1 MLMHATM
8 AALAVF
14 ICFAGNYLT
23 GQSMMERPLVVGLVT
38 GILMGDMK
46 TGVLMGASL
55 EAIFLGNVNIGGVIA
70 AEPVTATTLAT
81 TFAIISN
88 VEQKAAMTLAVPIG
102 MLAAFVV
109 MFLKNVFMNIFAP
122 SLDKAVR
129 EGNQKMVVTLHYGTW
144 IIYYLIIASIS
155 FIGILAGSGPVNLFV
170 ESIPQNLMNG
180 LSAAGGLLPA
190 VGFAMLMKLLWDN
203 KLAVFYILGFVL
215 TAYLQLPAVAVAVI
229 GTVICVVSAQRDV
242 EFRDI
247 LKRKPAASSA
257 VEGSAKEIEEED
269 FSHEVK
275 REFI

>member
-122 SLDKAVR
+122 SLDKAAR

-215 TAYLQLPAVAVAVI
+215 TEYLQLPAVAVAVI

-269 FSHEVK
+269 F
-275 REFI
+275 FA

>member
-1 MLMHATM
+1 
-8 AALAVF
+8 
-14 ICFAGNYLT
+14 
-23 GQSMMERPLVVGLVT
+23 
-38 GILMGDMK
+38 
-46 TGVLMGASL
+46 
-55 EAIFLGNVNIGGVIA
+55 
-70 AEPVTATTLAT
+70 
-81 TFAIISN
+81 
-88 VEQKAAMTLAVPIG
+88 
-102 MLAAFVV
+102 
-109 MFLKNVFMNIFAP
+109 MNIFAP
-122 SLDKAVR
+122 SLDKAAR

-247 LKRKPAASSA
+247 LKENLRRLLRLKAARKKS
-257 VEGSAKEIEEED
+257 KRRT

>member
-46 TGVLMGASL
+46 TGILMGASL
-55 EAIFLGNVNIGGVIA
+55 EAVFLGNVNIGGVIA
-70 AEPVTATTLAT
+70 AEPVTATNLAT

-122 SLDKAVR
+122 ALDKAAR
-129 EGNQKMVVTLHYGTW
+129 ENNQKMILTLHFGTW
-144 IIYYLIIASIS
+144 VIYYLIIASIS
-155 FIGILAGSGPVNLFV
+155 FIGILAGSGPVNSFV
-170 ESIPQNLMNG
+170 EHIPQSLMNG

-229 GTVICVVSAQRDV
+229 GVVICVVSAQRD
-242 EFRDI
+242 I
-247 LKRKPAASSA
+247 
-257 VEGSAKEIEEED
+257 EIREAGKNGNRHDKGLMTKAEEEED
-269 FSHEVK
+269 F
-275 REFI
+275 FA

>member
-23 GQSMMERPLVVGLVT
+23 GQSMLERPLVVGLVT

-46 TGVLMGASL
+46 TGILMGASL
-55 EAIFLGNVNIGGVIA
+55 EAVFLGNVNIGGVIA

-88 VEQKAAMTLAVPIG
+88 VEQNAAMTLAVPIG

-122 SLDKAVR
+122 SLDKAAR
-129 EGNQKMVVTLHYGTW
+129 EDNQRMIVLLHYGTW
-144 IIYYLIIASIS
+144 LIYYLIIASIA
-155 FIGILAGSGPVNLFV
+155 FIGILVGSGPVNTFV
-170 ESIPQNLMNG
+170 ENIPQNLMNG

-190 VGFAMLMKLLWDN
+190 VGFAMLMKLLWDK
-203 KLAVFYILGFVL
+203 KLSVFYILGFVL

-229 GTVICVVSAQRDV
+229 GVVICVVSAQRDL
-242 EFRDI
+242 EIRDVNNGGNSRHVGPMT
-247 LKRKPAASSA
+247 KAQ
-257 VEGSAKEIEEED
+257 EEED
-269 FSHEVK
+269 F
-275 REFI
+275 FA

>member
-1 MLMHATM
+1 MVVYGLL

-14 ICFAGNYLT
+14 ICFGGNYLT

-46 TGVLMGASL
+46 TGILMGASL

-88 VEQKAAMTLAVPIG
+88 IEQKAALTLAVPIG

-109 MFLKNVFMNIFAP
+109 MFLKNVFMNMFAP
-122 SLDKAVR
+122 ILDKAAK
-129 EGNQKMVVTLHYGTW
+129 ENNQKTIVALHYGTW
-144 IIYYLIIASIS
+144 IIYYLIISSIS
-155 FIGILAGSGPVNLFV
+155 FIGIVAGSGPVELFV
-170 ESIPQNLMNG
+170 ENIPHNVMNG

-203 KLAVFYILGFVL
+203 KLAVFYLLGFVL

-229 GTVICVVSAQRDV
+229 GVVICIVSAQRD
-242 EFRDI
+242 
-247 LKRKPAASSA
+247 L
-257 VEGSAKEIEEED
+257 EIKDLMTTRSTVANTNGLSTQEAEEED
-269 FSHEVK
+269 F
-275 REFI
+275 FA

>member
-8 AALAVF
+8 ATLAVF

-122 SLDKAVR
+122 SLDKARR

-180 LSAAGGLLPA
+180 LSAWRTFTA

-257 VEGSAKEIEEED
+257 VEGGAKEIEEED
-269 FSHEVK
+269 F
-275 REFI
+275 FA

>member
-70 AEPVTATTLAT
+70 AEPVTATT
-81 TFAIISN
+81 FAIISN

-122 SLDKAVR
+122 SLDKAAR

-170 ESIPQNLMNG
+170 ESIPQN
-180 LSAAGGLLPA
+180 LPA

-269 FSHEVK
+269 F
-275 REFI
+275 FA